1 MTIHWCSA
9 PCPTKSLPFF
19 AVSEFRKKRGSVF
32 FANLCSPT
40 GSIVVT
46 SCSLN
51 INEILPNLHVLRIQ
65 GEHWREG
72 ELLLTYT
79 KDEGELNINQKVFNC
94 GGKTA
99 KLQNCRNRR
108 NPTRGVELQLTCFT
122 DLSVQNFQLRRM
134 TYFRKM
140 IHSFLYHF
148 LSNLAKESD
157 WFLKQPE
164 YVCSRTPSSN

>member
-19 AVSEFRKKRGSVF
+19 AVSQFRKKTGPVF

-40 GSIVVT
+40 GSIIVT
-46 SCSLN
+46 SCTLN
-51 INEILPNLHVLRIQ
+51 ICESLPNLPVLRIQ

-79 KDEGELNINQKVFNC
+79 KGEGELNINQKVFNRA
-94 GGKTA
+94 GKSA
-99 KLQNCRNRR
+99 KLQNGRNRR
-108 NPTRGVELQLTCFT
+108 NPIRGVELLLTCIT
-122 DLSVQNFQLRRM
+122 DLSVQIFQLRRM
-134 TYFRKM
+134 THFRKM
-140 IHSFLYHF
+140 THSFPYHF
-148 LSNLAKESD
+148 LSNLVKESD

-164 YVCSRTPSSN
+164 SVCSRTSSSN

>member
-19 AVSEFRKKRGSVF
+19 AVSEFRKKTGSVF

-40 GSIVVT
+40 RSIVVT
-46 SCSLN
+46 PCSLS
-51 INEILPNLHVLRIQ
+51 IGEILPYLPVLSIQ
-65 GEHWREG
+65 GEHWGG

-79 KDEGELNINQKVFNC
+79 KGEGELNINQKVFNC

-108 NPTRGVELQLTCFT
+108 NPFGGVKLQLTYFI
-122 DLSVQNFQLRRM
+122 DLSVQIFQLRRM
-134 TYFRKM
+134 THFRKM
-140 IHSFLYHF
+140 THSFLYNF
-148 LSNLAKESD
+148 LNHLVKESD

-164 YVCSRTPSSN
+164 SVHSRTSSSN